1 MVRRILI
8 SGATILSMD
17 TATGEL
23 AKGDILVA
31 DGKIAAIAPRI
42 EAGDAE
48 RVDASGRIA
57 VPGFVNAH
65 MHSWQTG
72 LRGLA
77 ADWTLLEYFRW
88 VHAGLATLFKPDD
101 IGIATLIGALGQID
115 AGTTTLVD
123 WCHNNPTPEH
133 TDAAVAALA
142 ESGIRAAFFHGSP
155 KPDPK
160 PGEPHFSE
168 VPHPRAEVERLRRD
182 RFAGDDGLL
191 TLGLA
196 VLGPHYA
203 TMEVARADFRLARE
217 FGLVTSMHQGGGATK
232 TPGGWEQL
240 IAEGLVGPGIN
251 IVHGNDLHDDLFGR
265 LVDLGVSF
273 SVTPENEMTQGHGF
287 PITGR
292 LLARGVAPSLGVDL
306 ESVLAGD
313 MMGVARVALGMQ
325 RALDNAESR
334 RQTGAIPATST
345 IPVRQALSWITIE
358 GARMLGLDHRVGS
371 LVPGKQADITLIDA
385 RALHLQP
392 VHDPAATVIMQAGRG
407 DVEAVMI
414 AGRFVKRGGRLLA
427 EGLDEKLGRL
437 AASGTRIVEELR
449 RRQQA
454 A

>member
-1 MVRRILI
+1 MARRILL

-17 TATGEL
+17 PAVGDL
-23 AKGDILVA
+23 PRGDILVA
-31 DGKIAAIAPRI
+31 DGRIAAIAPHL

-48 RVDASGRIA
+48 RIDAAGRIA

-88 VHAGLATLFKPDD
+88 VHVGLATLFRPDD
-101 IGIATLIGALGQID
+101 IGIATLMGALGQID

-133 TDAAVAALA
+133 TDAAVEALA

-168 VPHPRAEVERLRRD
+168 VPHPRAEVERLRRG
-182 RFAGDDGLL
+182 RFASDDGLL

-196 VLGPHYA
+196 ILGPHYA
-203 TMEVARADFRLARE
+203 TMDVARADFRLARE
-217 FGLVTSMHQGGGATK
+217 FGLVASMHQGGGAAR
-232 TPGGWEQL
+232 TPGGWETL
-240 IAEGLVGPGIN
+240 IAERLVGPGIN
-251 IVHGNDLHDDLFGR
+251 IVHGNDLPDALLGQ
-265 LVDLGVSF
+265 LVDLGASF

-292 LLARGVAPSLGVDL
+292 LLARGAAPSLGVDL

-313 MMGVARVALGMQ
+313 MMGVARIALGMQ

-334 RQTGAIPATST
+334 RETGAIPPTST
-345 IPVRQALSWITIE
+345 IGVRQALSWITIE
-358 GARMLGLDHRVGS
+358 GARMLGLDHRIGS
-371 LVPGKQADITLIDA
+371 LAPGKQADITLIDA

-392 VHDPAATVIMQAGRG
+392 MHDPAATVIMQAGRG
-407 DVEAVMI
+407 DIETVMVS
-414 AGRFVKRGGRLLA
+414 GRFMKREGRLLA
-427 EGLDEKLGRL
+427 DGLDEKLARL
-437 AASGTRIVEELR
+437 TASGTRIVAELR
-449 RRQQA
+449 RGQRA

>member
-1 MVRRILI
+1 MARRILL

-17 TATGEL
+17 PATGDL
-23 AKGDILVA
+23 PRGDILIA

-48 RVDASGRIA
+48 QVDATGRIA

-88 VHAGLATLFKPDD
+88 LHAGLATLFKPED
-101 IGIATLIGALGQID
+101 IGIATLMGALGQID
-115 AGTTTLVD
+115 AGTATLVD
-123 WCHNNPTPEH
+123 WCHNNPTPAH
-133 TDAAVAALA
+133 TDAAVEALA

-168 VPHPRAEVERLRRD
+168 VPHPRAEVERLRHG
-182 RFAGDDGLL
+182 RFASDDSLL

-196 VLGPHYA
+196 ILGPHYA
-203 TMEVARADFRLARE
+203 TLDVARADFRLARE
-217 FGLVTSMHQGGGATK
+217 FGLIASMHQGGGAAK
-232 TPGGWEQL
+232 TPGGWERL

-251 IVHGNDLHDDLFGR
+251 IVHGNDVPDELFGQ
-265 LVDLGVSF
+265 LVDLGASF

-292 LLARGVAPSLGVDL
+292 LLARGAAPSLGVDL
-306 ESVLAGD
+306 ESILAGD
-313 MMGVARVALGMQ
+313 MMGVARIALGMQ

-334 RQTGAIPATST
+334 RETGAIPPTST
-345 IPVRQALSWITIE
+345 IRVRQALSWITIE
-358 GARMLGLDHRVGS
+358 GARMLGLDHRIGS
-371 LVPGKQADITLIDA
+371 LAPGKQADITLIDT

-407 DVEAVMI
+407 DIEAVMI
-414 AGRFVKRGGRLLA
+414 AGRFAKRDGRLLA
-427 EGLDEKLGRL
+427 GGLDEKLARL

-449 RRQQA
+449 RGQRA

>member
-1 MVRRILI
+1 MARRILL

-17 TATGEL
+17 PATGDL
-23 AKGDILVA
+23 PRGDILVA
-31 DGKIAAIAPRI
+31 DGRIAAIAPRI
-42 EAGDAE
+42 EAEGAE
-48 RVDASGRIA
+48 QVDATGRIA

-77 ADWTLLEYFRW
+77 ADWTLLEYFHW
-88 VHAGLATLFKPDD
+88 VHAGLATLFRPED

-123 WCHNNPTPEH
+123 WCHNNPTPAH
-133 TDAAVAALA
+133 TDAAIEALA

-168 VPHPRAEVERLRRD
+168 VPHPRAEVERLRHG

-196 VLGPHYA
+196 ILGPHYA

-217 FGLVTSMHQGGGATK
+217 FGLVASMHQGGGAAK
-232 TPGGWEQL
+232 TPSGWETL
-240 IAEGLVGPGIN
+240 IEEGLVGPGIN
-251 IVHGNDLHDDLFGR
+251 IVHGNDLPDELFGQ
-265 LVDLGVSF
+265 LVDLGASF

-313 MMGVARVALGMQ
+313 MMGGARIALGMQ

-334 RQTGAIPATST
+334 RATGAIPPTST
-345 IPVRQALSWITIE
+345 IRVRQALSWITIE
-358 GARMLGLDHRVGS
+358 GAKMLGLDHRIGS
-371 LVPGKQADITLIDA
+371 LAPGKQADITLIDA
-385 RALHLQP
+385 RALHMQP

-407 DVEAVMI
+407 DIEAVMI
-414 AGRFVKRGGRLLA
+414 AGRFMKRDGRLLA
-427 EGLDEKLGRL
+427 DGLDEKLARL
-437 AASGTRIVEELR
+437 AASGARIVEELR
-449 RRQQA
+449 RTQRA

>member
-1 MVRRILI
+1 MARRILI

-17 TATGEL
+17 AATGDL
-23 AKGDILVA
+23 DRGDILVA
-31 DGKIAAIAPRI
+31 DGRIAAIAPRI
-42 EAGDAE
+42 KADDAE
-48 RVDASGRIA
+48 RVDAAGRIA

-88 VHAGLATLFKPDD
+88 VHAGLATLFTPED
-101 IGIATLIGALGQID
+101 IGIATLMGALGQID

-133 TDAAVAALA
+133 TDAAVEALT

-168 VPHPRAEVERLRRD
+168 VPHPRAEVERLRRG

-196 VLGPHYA
+196 ILGPHYA

-217 FGLVTSMHQGGGATK
+217 FGLVASMHQGGGAAK

-240 IAEGLVGPGIN
+240 LAEGLVGPCIN
-251 IVHGNDLHDDLFGR
+251 IVHGNDLSDELFAR
-265 LVDLGVSF
+265 LVDLGASF

-313 MMGVARVALGMQ
+313 MMGVARIALGMQ

-334 RQTGAIPATST
+334 RQTGAIPPTST
-345 IPVRQALSWITIE
+345 IPVRQALSWITIA
-358 GARMLGLDHRVGS
+358 GARMLGLDHRIGS
-371 LVPGKQADITLIDA
+371 LAFGKQADITLIDA

-392 VHDPAATVIMQAGRG
+392 VHDPAATVVMQAGRG
-407 DVEAVMI
+407 DIEAVMI
-414 AGRFVKRGGRLLA
+414 AGRFLKQHGRLLA
-427 EGLDEKLGRL
+427 GGLDGKVARL

-449 RRQQA
+449 RGQRA

>member
-1 MVRRILI
+1 MARRILI

-17 TATGEL
+17 AAIGDL
-23 AKGDILVA
+23 NRGDILVA

-48 RVDASGRIA
+48 QVDAAGRIA

-88 VHAGLATLFKPDD
+88 VHAGLATLFRPED
-101 IGIATLIGALGQID
+101 IGIATLMGALGQID

-133 TDAAVAALA
+133 TDAAVEALA

-155 KPDPK
+155 KPDPR

-168 VPHPRAEVERLRRD
+168 VPHPRAEIERLRRG

-196 VLGPHYA
+196 ILGPHYA
-203 TMEVARADFRLARE
+203 TMEVARADFSLARE
-217 FGLVTSMHQGGGATK
+217 FGLVASMHQGGGAAK

-240 IAEGLVGPGIN
+240 IAGGLVGPGIN
-251 IVHGNDLHDDLFGR
+251 IVHGNDLPDELFGQ

-292 LLARGVAPSLGVDL
+292 LLGRGAAPSLGVDL

-313 MMGVARVALGMQ
+313 MMGVARIALGMQ

-334 RQTGAIPATST
+334 RRIGTIPPTST

-358 GARMLGLDHRVGS
+358 GAKMLGLDHRIGS
-371 LVPGKQADITLIDA
+371 LAPGKQADITLIDA

-392 VHDPAATVIMQAGRG
+392 LHDPAATVVMQAGRG

-414 AGRFVKRGGRLLA
+414 AGRFVKRGGRLQA
-427 EGLDEKLGRL
+427 GGLDEKLGRL
-437 AASGTRIVEELR
+437 AASGSRIVEELR

>member
-1 MVRRILI
+1 MARRILL

-17 TATGEL
+17 PAVGDL
-23 AKGDILVA
+23 PRGDILIA

-48 RVDASGRIA
+48 RLDVAGRIA

-88 VHAGLATLFKPDD
+88 VHAGLATLFRPED
-101 IGIATLIGALGQID
+101 IGIATLMGALGQID

-133 TDAAVAALA
+133 TDAAVEALA

-155 KPDPK
+155 KPDPN

-168 VPHPRAEVERLRRD
+168 VPHPRAEIERLRRG
-182 RFAGDDGLL
+182 RFASDDGLL

-196 VLGPHYA
+196 ILGPHYA
-203 TMEVARADFRLARE
+203 TLEVARADFRLARE
-217 FGLVTSMHQGGGATK
+217 FGLVASMHQGGGEAK
-232 TPGGWEQL
+232 TPGGWEKL
-240 IAEGLVGPGIN
+240 IAEELVGPGIN
-251 IVHGNDLHDDLFGR
+251 IVHGNDLSDELFGQ
-265 LVDLGVSF
+265 LVDLGASF

-292 LLARGVAPSLGVDL
+292 LLARGIAPSLGVDL

-313 MMGVARVALGMQ
+313 MIGVARIALGMQ

-334 RQTGAIPATST
+334 RRTSAIPSTST
-345 IPVRQALSWITIE
+345 IRVRQALSWITIE
-358 GARMLGLDHRVGS
+358 GAKMLGLDHRIGS
-371 LVPGKQADITLIDA
+371 LAPGKQADITLIDA

-407 DVEAVMI
+407 DIEAVLI
-414 AGRFVKRGGRLLA
+414 AGRFAKRDGRLLA
-427 EGLDEKLGRL
+427 DGLNEKLERL

-449 RRQQA
+449 RSQRA

>member
-1 MVRRILI
+1 MARRILI

-17 TATGEL
+17 AATGDL
-23 AKGDILVA
+23 NRGDILVA
-31 DGKIAAIAPRI
+31 DGKIVAIAPRI

-48 RVDASGRIA
+48 QVDAAGRIA

-88 VHAGLATLFKPDD
+88 VHAGLATLFRPED
-101 IGIATLIGALGQID
+101 IGIATLMGALGQID

-133 TDAAVAALA
+133 TDAAVEALA

-168 VPHPRAEVERLRRD
+168 VPHPRAEVERLRRG
-182 RFAGDDGLL
+182 RFASDDGLL

-196 VLGPHYA
+196 ILGPHYA

-217 FGLVTSMHQGGGATK
+217 FGLVASMHQGGGAAK
-232 TPGGWEQL
+232 TPVGWETL
-240 IAEGLVGPGIN
+240 ITEGLVGPGIN
-251 IVHGNDLHDDLFGR
+251 IVHGNDLSDELFGQ
-265 LVDLGVSF
+265 LVDLGASF

-313 MMGVARVALGMQ
+313 MMGVARIALGMQ

-334 RQTGAIPATST
+334 RRTGAIPSTST

-358 GARMLGLDHRVGS
+358 GARMLGLDDRIGS
-371 LVPGKQADITLIDA
+371 LAPGKQADITLVDA

-414 AGRFVKRGGRLLA
+414 AGRFVKRDGRLLA
-427 EGLDEKLGRL
+427 GGLDEKLGLL

>member
-1 MVRRILI
+1 MARRILL

-17 TATGEL
+17 AATGDL
-23 AKGDILVA
+23 AKGDILVT

-42 EAGDAE
+42 EVEDAE
-48 RVDASGRIA
+48 RVDATGRIA

-101 IGIATLIGALGQID
+101 IGIATLVGALGQID

-133 TDAAVAALA
+133 TDAAVEALA

-168 VPHPRAEVERLRRD
+168 VPHPRAEVERLLRGH
-182 RFAGDDGLL
+182 FAGDGGLL

-196 VLGPHYA
+196 ILGPHYA

-217 FGLVTSMHQGGGATK
+217 LGLVASMHQGGGAAK
-232 TPGGWEQL
+232 TPGGWEKL

-251 IVHGNDLHDDLFGR
+251 IVHGNDLPDDLLGQ

-334 RQTGAIPATST
+334 KQTGAIPATST

-358 GARMLGLDHRVGS
+358 GARMLGLDHRIGS
-371 LVPGKQADITLIDA
+371 LAPGKQADITLIDA

-407 DVEAVMI
+407 DIEAVMI
-414 AGRFVKRGGRLLA
+414 AGCFVKRDGRLLA
-427 EGLDEKLGRL
+427 GGLDEKLTRL
-437 AASGTRIVEELR
+437 ATSGTRIVEELR
-449 RRQQA
+449 HRQQA

>member
-1 MVRRILI
+1 MARRILL

-17 TATGEL
+17 AATGDL
-23 AKGDILVA
+23 PRGDILVA
-31 DGKIAAIAPRI
+31 DGRIAAIAPRI

-48 RVDASGRIA
+48 RVDVAGRIA

-88 VHAGLATLFKPDD
+88 VHAGLATLFRPED
-101 IGIATLIGALGQID
+101 IGIATLMGALGQID

-133 TDAAVAALA
+133 TDAAVEALA

-168 VPHPRAEVERLRRD
+168 VPHPRAEVERLRRG
-182 RFAGDDGLL
+182 RFASDDGLL

-196 VLGPHYA
+196 ILGPHYA

-217 FGLVTSMHQGGGATK
+217 FGLVASMHQGGGAAK

-251 IVHGNDLHDDLFGR
+251 IVHGNDLADELFSR
-265 LVDLGVSF
+265 LVDLGASF

-292 LLARGVAPSLGVDL
+292 LLARGAAPSLGVDL

-313 MMGVARVALGMQ
+313 MMGVARIALGMQ
-325 RALDNAESR
+325 RALDNAQSR
-334 RQTGAIPATST
+334 QQTGAIPPTST
-345 IPVRQALSWITIE
+345 IRVRQALSWITIE
-358 GARMLGLDHRVGS
+358 GARMLGLDHRIGS
-371 LVPGKQADITLIDA
+371 LAPGKQADITLVEA

-407 DVEAVMI
+407 DIEAVMI
-414 AGRFVKRGGRLLA
+414 AGRFMKRDGRLLA
-427 EGLDEKLGRL
+427 DGLDAKLTRL

-449 RRQQA
+449 RGQRA